1 MFRFEDSLKVFSH
14 REPVDFRLGI
24 NGLSILVEQAMSL
37 NPMAQALYVF
47 GNRRRDRIKILGW
60 DGNGFWMLPKRLEAD
75 RFIWPDTSDIVKL
88 SVEQLHW
95 LLDGIDIAVVK
106 KHPQRFYARA
116 PEPHMGMPV
125 QVDMP
130 INVSITAEELQELL
144 AAREA
149 LG

>member
-1 MFRFEDSLKVFSH
+1 TDDDRPDAGEAAVFRFDDSLKVFLH
-14 REPVDFRLGI
+14 RQPVDFRLGI

-60 DGNGFWMLPKRLEAD
+60 DGNGFWMLLKRLEAD

-116 PEPHMGMPV
+116 
-125 QVDMP
+125 
-130 INVSITAEELQELL
+130 S
-144 AAREA
+144 
-149 LG
+149 